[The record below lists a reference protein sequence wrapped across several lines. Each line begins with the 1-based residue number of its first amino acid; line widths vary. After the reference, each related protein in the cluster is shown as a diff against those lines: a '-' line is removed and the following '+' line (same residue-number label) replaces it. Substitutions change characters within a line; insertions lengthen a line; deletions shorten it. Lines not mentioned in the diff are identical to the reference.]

1 MDFHER
7 PVGILHRASSIV
19 GARKS
24 LVIGFFPGI
33 ALANDRRDIF
43 SLRINKLGK
52 REVCHETPAE
62 FISRKWVE
70 DARQSTAAAR
80 DATCH

>member
-7 PVGILHRASSIV
+7 SVGIQYRAGSIV
-19 GARKS
+19 DAGKS

-33 ALANDRRDIF
+33 ELANDRRDIF
-43 SLRINKLGK
+43 SLRINKLEK

-62 FISRKWVE
+62 FISRKWVG
-70 DARQSTAAAR
+70 DARQCTAAAR